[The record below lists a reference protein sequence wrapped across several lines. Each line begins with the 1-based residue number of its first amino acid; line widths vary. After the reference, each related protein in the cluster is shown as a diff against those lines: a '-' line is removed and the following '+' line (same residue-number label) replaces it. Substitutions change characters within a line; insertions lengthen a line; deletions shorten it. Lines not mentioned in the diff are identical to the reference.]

1 MDSMQPPPAAGYTPA
16 ANTPEPALTLLP
28 ERGTSYLRHAWQDV
42 LSGMKLARL
51 GATLGWLDI
60 KLRYRGSILG
70 PFWLTAST
78 AVMVAAMGVLYAY
91 LMNMDVHKYLPFLTL
106 SLVLWGFV
114 GSTLQ
119 DGCTTFTSA
128 SGLIHSARMPYSL
141 HVLRATVRNLLTV
154 AHNIPVVI
162 VVFLWFRVAPT
173 WSWTTPVA
181 CGLWIVDSFMATL
194 LLGILGA
201 RFRDVPPIV
210 ASTLQILFFVT
221 PILWAPELM
230 KTGQDWLLLDPFFPL
245 MEILRTPFTGDTVKA
260 AVWPAALAW
269 SAGLTVFTFA
279 LFARMRARLA
289 YWV

>member
-1 MDSMQPPPAAGYTPA
+1 MDSMQPPPATGYTPSP
-16 ANTPEPALTLLP
+16 NTPEPVLTLLP
-28 ERGTSYLRHAWQDV
+28 EKGTSYLGHAWQDF

-119 DGCTTFTSA
+119 DGCATFTSA
-128 SGLIHSARMPYSL
+128 AGLIHSARIPYSL
-141 HVLRATVRNLLTV
+141 HVLRATVRNLLTL
-154 AHNIPVVI
+154 AHNIPVVV
-162 VVFLWFRVAPT
+162 VVFLWFRVDPA
-173 WSWTTPVA
+173 WSWTMGAA
-181 CGLWIVDSFMATL
+181 CALWIFDSFMATL

-245 MEILRTPFTGDTVKA
+245 MEIVRTPFTGDIVNTA
-260 AVWPAALAW
+260 IWPAALAW

>member
-1 MDSMQPPPAAGYTPA
+1 MDNMQPPPPTGYTKPGT
-16 ANTPEPALTLLP
+16 TPEPVLTLLP
-28 ERGTSYLRHAWQDV
+28 ERGMSYFRHAWQDV
-42 LSGMKLARL
+42 LSGMKMARL
-51 GATLGWLDI
+51 GGTLGWLDI

-91 LMNMDVHKYLPFLTL
+91 LLHMDVHKYLPFLTF

-128 SGLIHSARMPYSL
+128 TGLIHSARMPYSL
-141 HVLRATVRNLLTV
+141 YVLRATVRNLLTV
-154 AHNIPVVI
+154 GHNIPVVI
-162 VVFLWFRVAPT
+162 VVFLIFRVVPT
-173 WSWTTPVA
+173 WSWHIPA
-181 CGLWIVDSFMATL
+181 ALALWVFDSFVATL
-194 LLGILGA
+194 LLSILGA

-210 ASTLQILFFVT
+210 ASALQVLFFIT

-230 KTGQDWLLLDPFFPL
+230 KTGQNWLLLDPFFPL
-245 MEILRTPFTGDTVKA
+245 MEVLRAPFTGDSVQA

-269 SAGLTVFTFA
+269 SAGIAAFTFV

>member
-1 MDSMQPPPAAGYTPA
+1 MQNAPSTEDTQRTSQPAPVLA
-16 ANTPEPALTLLP
+16 LLP
-28 ERGTSYLRHAWQDV
+28 ETGVSYIRHAWQDM

-91 LMNMDVHKYLPFLTL
+91 LMNMDVHKYLPFLTF
-106 SLVLWGFV
+106 SLVLWGFAS
-114 GSTLQ
+114 GTLQ

-154 AHNIPVVI
+154 AHNIPVVV
-162 VVFLWFRVAPT
+162 VVFLWFAVVPA
-173 WSWTTPVA
+173 WSWTMPAA
-181 CGLWIVDSFMATL
+181 CALWVFDSFMATF
-194 LLGILGA
+194 LLGILGT

-245 MEILRTPFTGDTVKA
+245 MEILRTPFTGDIVNA
-260 AVWPAALAW
+260 AIWPAALGW
-269 SAGLTVFTFA
+269 SAVLTVVTFA

>member
-1 MDSMQPPPAAGYTPA
+1 MQNAPSTEDTQRTSQPAPVLA
-16 ANTPEPALTLLP
+16 LLP
-28 ERGTSYLRHAWQDV
+28 EKGVSYIRHAWQDM

-91 LMNMDVHKYLPFLTL
+91 LMNMDVHKYLPFLTF
-106 SLVLWGFV
+106 SLVLWGFAS
-114 GSTLQ
+114 GTLQ

-154 AHNIPVVI
+154 AHNIPVVV
-162 VVFLWFRVAPT
+162 VVFLWFAVVPA
-173 WSWTTPVA
+173 WSWTMPAA
-181 CGLWIVDSFMATL
+181 CALWVFDSFMATF

-245 MEILRTPFTGDTVKA
+245 MEILRTPFTGDIVNA
-260 AVWPAALAW
+260 AIWPAALGW
-269 SAGLTVFTFA
+269 SAVLTVVTFA

>member
-1 MDSMQPPPAAGYTPA
+1 M
-16 ANTPEPALTLLP
+16 LTLLP
-28 ERGTSYLRHAWQDV
+28 EKGASYVAHAWQDL

-128 SGLIHSARMPYSL
+128 AALIHSARMPYSL
-141 HVLRATVRNLLTV
+141 HVLRATVRNLLTL
-154 AHNIPVVI
+154 AHNIPVVV

-173 WSWTTPVA
+173 WSWTMGAA
-181 CGLWIVDSFMATL
+181 CALWIFDSFMATL

-245 MEILRTPFTGDTVKA
+245 MEIVRTPFTGDIVSTA
-260 AVWPAALAW
+260 IWPAALAW

>member
-1 MDSMQPPPAAGYTPA
+1 MDSMQTTPATGYTPSP
-16 ANTPEPALTLLP
+16 NTPEPVLTLLP
-28 ERGTSYLRHAWQDV
+28 EKGTSYLRHAWQDL

-128 SGLIHSARMPYSL
+128 AGLIHSARMPYSL
-141 HVLRATVRNLLTV
+141 HVLRATVRNLLTL
-154 AHNIPVVI
+154 AHNIPVVV
-162 VVFLWFRVAPT
+162 VVFLWFRVAPS
-173 WSWTTPVA
+173 WSWTMGAA
-181 CGLWIVDSFMATL
+181 CALWIFDSFMATL

-245 MEILRTPFTGDTVKA
+245 MEIVRTPFTGDIVNTA
-260 AVWPAALAW
+260 IWPAALAW

>member
-1 MDSMQPPPAAGYTPA
+1 MDSMQNAPSTEDTQRTSQPAPVLA
-16 ANTPEPALTLLP
+16 LLP
-28 ERGTSYLRHAWQDV
+28 EKGVSYIRHAWQDM

-91 LMNMDVHKYLPFLTL
+91 LMNMDVHKYLPFLTF
-106 SLVLWGFV
+106 SLVLWGFAS
-114 GSTLQ
+114 GTLQ

-154 AHNIPVVI
+154 AHNIPVVV
-162 VVFLWFRVAPT
+162 VVFLWFAVVPA
-173 WSWTTPVA
+173 WSWTMPAA
-181 CGLWIVDSFMATL
+181 CALWVFDSFMATF

-245 MEILRTPFTGDTVKA
+245 MEILRTPFTGDIVNA
-260 AVWPAALAW
+260 AIWPAALGW
-269 SAGLTVFTFA
+269 SAVLTVVTFA

>member
-1 MDSMQPPPAAGYTPA
+1 MQITPATGYTPA
-16 ANTPEPALTLLP
+16 PNTPERVLTLLP
-28 ERGTSYLRHAWQDV
+28 EKGTSYLGHAWQDL

-128 SGLIHSARMPYSL
+128 AGLIHSARMPYSL
-141 HVLRATVRNLLTV
+141 HVLRATVRNLLTL
-154 AHNIPVVI
+154 AHNIPVVV
-162 VVFLWFRVAPT
+162 VVFLWFRVAPS
-173 WSWTTPVA
+173 WSWTMGAA
-181 CGLWIVDSFMATL
+181 CALWIFDSFMATL

-245 MEILRTPFTGDTVKA
+245 MEIVRTPFTGDIVNTA
-260 AVWPAALAW
+260 IWPAALAW

>member
-1 MDSMQPPPAAGYTPA
+1 MDSMQITPATGYTPA
-16 ANTPEPALTLLP
+16 PNTPEPVLTLLP
-28 ERGTSYLRHAWQDV
+28 EKGTSYLGHAWQDL

-70 PFWLTAST
+70 PFWLTTST

-128 SGLIHSARMPYSL
+128 AGLIHSARMPYSL
-141 HVLRATVRNLLTV
+141 HVLRATVRNLLTL
-154 AHNIPVVI
+154 AHNIPVVV
-162 VVFLWFRVAPT
+162 VVFLWFRVAPS
-173 WSWTTPVA
+173 WSWSMGAA
-181 CGLWIVDSFMATL
+181 CALWIFDSFMATL

-245 MEILRTPFTGDTVKA
+245 MEIVRTPFTGDIVNTA
-260 AVWPAALAW
+260 IWPAALAW

>member
-1 MDSMQPPPAAGYTPA
+1 MDSMQTTPATGYTPSPT
-16 ANTPEPALTLLP
+16 TPEPVLTLLP
-28 ERGTSYLRHAWQDV
+28 EKGTSYLRHAWQDL
-42 LSGMKLARL
+42 LSGIKLARL

-128 SGLIHSARMPYSL
+128 AGLIHSARIPYSL
-141 HVLRATVRNLLTV
+141 HVLRATVRNLLTL
-154 AHNIPVVI
+154 AHNIPVVV
-162 VVFLWFRVAPT
+162 VVFLWFRVAPS
-173 WSWTTPVA
+173 WSWTMGA
-181 CGLWIVDSFMATL
+181 AGALWIFDSFMATL

-245 MEILRTPFTGDTVKA
+245 MEIVRTPFTGDIVNTA
-260 AVWPAALAW
+260 IWPAALAW